1 MRIDCAY
8 FFEAMLHDLPMLRNQ
23 PYAAQMFVKRSAR
36 RTLEIRQHLD

>member
-36 RTLEIRQHLD
+36 PHTWDSTTS